1 MPIIASLIKIA
12 VLALAL
18 FCVDIKLT
26 SAPVEKATDSRSW
39 HSTCRIY
46 FGCAPTADLTA
57 SSSANSERHSR

>member
-12 VLALAL
+12 VLTLAL

-46 FGCAPTADLTA
+46 FGCAPSAHVAA
-57 SSSANSERHSR
+57 STANSERRSR